1 MLLREVSEC
10 SRNVPRDLLYLE
22 FGLIPI
28 SFIIQMRRLMFLHH
42 ILHQGE
48 ESLLYRFF
56 FAQLS
61 HPTKGDWVTEAM
73 KDIEDSDLNLEL
85 EDIKNMSKGIFRKS
99 VKQNMKNRA
108 FDSLLIRKKA
118 RNSEHAKVK

>member
-1 MLLREVSEC
+1 
-10 SRNVPRDLLYLE
+10 
-22 FGLIPI
+22 
-28 SFIIQMRRLMFLHH
+28 
-42 ILHQGE
+42 
-48 ESLLYRFF
+48 
-56 FAQLS
+56 
-61 HPTKGDWVTEAM
+61 M